1 MLKGA
6 AVGSMPVGGVE
17 TGSGGTAGPE
27 SLPLFA
33 AGGATAAVAAGAFVL
48 LGRRTT
54 RPTLRRRPG
63 HERDSAGRNLAQ
75 QDSTGPDFTQSGRD
89 LGAGDQDD
97 DWTAGAAHGGSRPGG
112 HAARHGITQQG
123 PAPTQADRVPTMS
136 DKASDPPAGRDE
148 ERSRGKSTGHEGHGA
163 GLASSRGTVLT
174 GPSPS
179 GSRFPRSA
187 STRPWRTGEQVME
200 TPDAADKAG
209 WFAPGPTPRARACRH
224 RRSCHLERPVG
235 RDLRH
240 PLRGLDRG
248 PDFDNVLGTVVR
260 AVTQLSSHRPCAPA
274 SPIHDPRTH
283 LGDGSVAPTPGSAD
297 TREAQDV
304 PLAGGIG
311 LSDIQRF
318 PAALR
323 RSAHCCPVAAAR
335 LSPCR

>member
-1 MLKGA
+1 MNETPQDGTSHNKTPQDQTSHNQDGTSEQATRTMTGRRVLLTAA
-6 AVGSMPVGGVE
+6 AVLAATLLG
-17 TGSGGTAGPE
+17 TGSRSRDPPQRRPIGCPPCRTRHLTRPLDATRNAAEARARATRGTA
-27 SLPLFA
+27 L
-33 AGGATAAVAAGAFVL
+33 VW
-48 LGRRTT
+48 
-54 RPTLRRRPG
+54 RP
-63 HERDSAGRNLAQ
+63 H
-75 QDSTGPDFTQSGRD
+75 
-89 LGAGDQDD
+89 
-97 DWTAGAAHGGSRPGG
+97 
-112 HAARHGITQQG
+112 
-123 PAPTQADRVPTMS
+123 
-136 DKASDPPAGRDE
+136 E
-148 ERSRGKSTGHEGHGA
+148 ERC
-163 GLASSRGTVLT
+163 SS

-283 LGDGSVAPTPGSAD
+283 LGDGSVDPTPGRAD

-323 RSAHCCPVAAAR
+323 RSAHRCPAAAAR